1 MDIQGVRAVV
11 VKYIREHP
19 GRVLGA
25 LVGFVVGLSIIWLGF
40 WRTLVVGLV
49 TALGYAI
56 GKWIDDEGKGLKEFL
71 EEKLPGRPDF
81 H

>member
-11 VKYIREHP
+11 ARYIREHP
-19 GRVLGA
+19 GRALGA
-25 LVGFVVGLSIIWLGF
+25 SVGFIIGLAIIWLGF

-49 TALGYAI
+49 TLVGYAI